1 MFNILFNPIIQCL
14 IYTIILMIITVCFIY
29 ILGIFRD
36 NSLQH
41 ESDISKALNYF
52 QELNDKGK
60 LSDVE
65 FRIIK
70 EQFSE
75 LIKDEIKNK
84 EKRISQLSSKNK
96 DAFSLL
102 LHTID
107 NSALQDTQVI
117 GHSNVCNNKNGQAE
131 YIETETKQM
140 KEQNEV
146 HKIE

>member
-1 MFNILFNPIIQCL
+1 
-14 IYTIILMIITVCFIY
+14 MIITVCFIY